1 MGLWSPMVS
10 AMTRTGR
17 QLLKALV
24 HGVFMAKWLFWRLRW
39 VLLRASGMALVIK
52 GPCPGVTEGSQG
64 NWAGALLGA
73 PRGVRL
79 GLLLFVGIFVQVARA
94 IQK

>member
-1 MGLWSPMVS
+1 
-10 AMTRTGR
+10 
-17 QLLKALV
+17 
-24 HGVFMAKWLFWRLRW
+24 MAKWLFWRLRW

-73 PRGVRL
+73 QDVRFDV
-79 GLLLFVGIFVQVARA
+79 LLFVGIFVQSLVRYRNE
-94 IQK
+94 